1 MSLSFVR
8 HGAAMVLLPAAGALL
23 AGIVFANSVFA
34 AEPQR
39 GAITACA
46 PDLAK
51 FCPGIEAGGGK
62 KMRCLIDNR
71 ASLSA
76 ECAGAVTARQA
87 LRPGGAVMAQAPG
100 AVSPPP
106 PAGQPSG
113 QPPGTMAPP
122 VAAPPVVAPPAASL
136 PKASPLQ
143 ANMRACRTDMATF
156 CGAVEKG
163 GGRRVKCLLENQ
175 AKLGP
180 DCASAIASAHAQKQ
194 ASKSAC
200 EGDVAKLCAAA
211 RGPARRQCLDANR
224 AQLTPACAD
233 VLAARAAKQD
243 KRAAAP
249 PKQ

>member
-1 MSLSFVR
+1 M
-8 HGAAMVLLPAAGALL
+8 ALLPAAGALL
-23 AGIVFANSVFA
+23 AGTVFANSVFA

-62 KMRCLIDNR
+62 KMRCLTDNR

-87 LRPGGAVMAQAPG
+87 LRAGGAAVAQAPG
-100 AVSPPP
+100 QAPGVAPAAGVP
-106 PAGQPSG
+106 PAAPPAVTG

-122 VAAPPVVAPPAASL
+122 VVAPPAAAL

-156 CGAVEKG
+156 CGSVEKG
-163 GGRRVKCLLENQ
+163 GGRKVQCLMDNQ
-175 AKLGP
+175 AKLSP
-180 DCASAIASAHAQKQ
+180 DCASAIASTQAHKQ

-200 EGDVAKLCAAA
+200 EGDVAKLCAL
-211 RGPARRQCLDANR
+211 GPGWQAVVASDWLRVSRL
-224 AQLTPACAD
+224 
-233 VLAARAAKQD
+233 
-243 KRAAAP
+243 
-249 PKQ
+249 